1 MYSAARSFGRTP
13 TTLVISMTADVSD
26 YETHK
31 SGRYVAGM
39 IGTIFSFIDSLAAS
53 LGPVLIGL
61 LSAWMGY
68 TTVYPSSDDPMTQE
82 LFTGTILAISVV
94 PALLMLGSLVA
105 MKFYSLDGE
114 KMEEVQMGI
123 ARKKFDRNAEKEA
136 DSLAAANQEL

>member
-1 MYSAARSFGRTP
+1 
-13 TTLVISMTADVSD
+13 
-26 YETHK
+26 
-31 SGRYVAGM
+31 
-39 IGTIFSFIDSLAAS
+39 
-53 LGPVLIGL
+53 
-61 LSAWMGY
+61 MGY